1 MLPAQRF
8 QTAPSC
14 PGGCRSAS
22 LRMQWC
28 WAAVARNIQG
38 AKFYTWTRPTRSAS
52 SPHSCRRPL
61 PPAIPYCLT
70 RACGQTHEGF
80 VGCPRAT
87 MEIPGTMCVDESRGW
102 SAAQHAA
109 CFCPSIGLRMSMCPC
124 ALCGARAARVSAM
137 AIEPLRMAIVLLLCC
152 YEDAPGQ
159 KRIPHLFCPRRRTYT
174 FDPLTNS
181 EQASAGWVFA
191 RRARHARRR
200 TSTGPHADV
209 DCH

>member
-1 MLPAQRF
+1 MRCF
-8 QTAPSC
+8 QHNGSKRHRRALEAAALQVCACSGVGPLSRETSKVRYFT
-14 PGGCRSAS
+14 PGTC
-22 LRMQWC
+22 
-28 WAAVARNIQG
+28 
-38 AKFYTWTRPTRSAS
+38 PTRSAS
-52 SPHSCRRPL
+52 SPHTCRRPL

-109 CFCPSIGLRMSMCPC
+109 CFCPSIGLRMSVCPC

-159 KRIPHLFCPRRRTYT
+159 KRIPHLFCPHVSLCINESVAGSRRVGFT
-174 FDPLTNS
+174 
-181 EQASAGWVFA
+181 AGALFA
-191 RRARHARRR
+191 
-200 TSTGPHADV
+200 P
-209 DCH
+209 